1 MTISESNIEIQ
12 IVHQVHESI
21 TEELIRNAILI
32 AYQEANRTYEFNIS
46 VNIRIVGNDEGLE
59 INSKFKNKKTAT
71 NVLAFV
77 GSPNEEAKLGVIKPS
92 IGDIVVCY
100 PVVEREVKESNIEI
114 EYHFIH
120 MVIHG
125 FLHLLGLDHQSDLE
139 ENEMTLLEIKILNLV
154 NI

>member
-32 AYQEANRTYEFNIS
+32 AYRKANRTYEFNIS
-46 VNIRIVGNDEGLE
+46 VNIRIVGDNEGLE
-59 INSKFKNKKTAT
+59 INSKFKKKKTAT
-71 NVLAFV
+71 
-77 GSPNEEAKLGVIKPS
+77 NEEAKLGVIKPS

-100 PVVEREVKESNIEI
+100 PVVEREVKESDIEI

-120 MVIHG
+120 MIIHG
-125 FLHLLGLDHQSDLE
+125 FLHLLGFDHQSDLE

>member
-32 AYQEANRTYEFNIS
+32 AYRKANRTYEFNIS
-46 VNIRIVGNDEGLE
+46 VNIRIVGDNEGLE
-59 INSKFKNKKTAT
+59 INSKFKKKKTAT

-100 PVVEREVKESNIEI
+100 PVVEREVKESDIEI

-120 MVIHG
+120 MIIHG
-125 FLHLLGLDHQSDLE
+125 FLHLLGFDHQSDLE